1 MRGHF
6 YLAAV
11 LSLGLAASTASA
23 AAPTPQM
30 VADAL
35 SAGNDPYTE
44 QLANTLLAGES
55 LSPVDRAHVLMA
67 RGLVRAHL
75 GRPAAALADFSAA
88 MALGSLTRAETVRA
102 LFDRGVVLDELGRTE
117 DAIASYDAAIAQAPD
132 FAAALNNRA
141 NAWRRFG
148 RFDLA
153 ARDYTAS
160 LDAGNP
166 QPEYP
171 LAGLAQISVATG
183 NNDAAKAF
191 YRQALSVNPQYEAAA
206 HGLAAL
212 ESAPHLRQPK
222 PQSPPPEPALP
233 LPEARAPAVAASG
246 GGTIQIGAFADVAG
260 AQAAWHRIARAT
272 APLLA
277 ALSPAITPVDLPDH
291 GRLYRLRTGPV
302 PAGACQRVR
311 AAGFGCFR
319 VTQHP

>member
-1 MRGHF
+1 LRTRF
-6 YLAAV
+6 RLAAIFY
-11 LSLGLAASTASA
+11 LGLAAGAA

-35 SAGNDPYTE
+35 SAGNDLYTE
-44 QLANTLLAGES
+44 QLADTLLADDR

-67 RGLVRAHL
+67 RGLARAHL
-75 GRPAAALADFSAA
+75 GRPAAALNDFSAA
-88 MALGSLTRAETVRA
+88 MALGSLTRGETVRA

-141 NAWRRFG
+141 NAYRRLG
-148 RFDLA
+148 RLDLA

-171 LAGLAQISVATG
+171 LTGLAQISVATG
-183 NNDAAKAF
+183 NLDAALAF
-191 YRQALSVNPQYEAAA
+191 YRQALSVNPHYGAAA
-206 HGLAAL
+206 HGIAAL
-212 ESAPHLRQPK
+212 EGAPHQRPPK
-222 PQSPPPEPALP
+222 PEPSPPEPSP
-233 LPEARAPAVAASG
+233 PRPEAPAQTVVASS
-246 GGTIQIGAFADVAG
+246 GGTIQIGAFASMAM
-260 AQAAWHRIARAT
+260 ARTAWSRIARAT
-272 APLLA
+272 APLLS
-277 ALSPAITPVDLPDH
+277 ALSPAITPVDLPDR

-311 AAGFGCFR
+311 AAGFGCFP
-319 VTQHP
+319 VTAPP